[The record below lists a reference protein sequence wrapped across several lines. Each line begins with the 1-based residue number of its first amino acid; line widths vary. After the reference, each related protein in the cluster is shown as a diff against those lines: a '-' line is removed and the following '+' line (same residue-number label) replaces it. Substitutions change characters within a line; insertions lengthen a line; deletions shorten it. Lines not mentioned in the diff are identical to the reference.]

1 MLQNAR
7 YNNRKYEPSG
17 NGYRKM
23 ELGMFDNV
31 DFMADFS
38 RKGKSSTGDPDILT
52 WDVAS
57 TFFDQVADAL
67 RVLSGRV
74 TIELISGGLSEV
86 LARSTFGNNPGRPD
100 VFPKTFMR
108 MWHSNVP

>member
-1 MLQNAR
+1 
-7 YNNRKYEPSG
+7 
-17 NGYRKM
+17 
-23 ELGMFDNV
+23 MFDSV
-31 DFMADFS
+31 DFLAEFS
-38 RKGKSSTGDPDILT
+38 RKGKSTIRDPDILT

-67 RVLSGRV
+67 RVLNGRV

-86 LARSTFGNNPGRPD
+86 LAKSTFGNDPGRPD
-100 VFPKTFMR
+100 AFPKKFMR